1 MPTMRLRSHAS
12 LLICLLLAAAAT
24 AASAQPAPP
33 NSGSNVRGV
42 SILYA
47 GSPNWTGSWFASQ
60 QIPEPANALPA
71 PYLHNATLRQLIH
84 LSLAGPTIRV
94 RISNAFGAAPLTLS
108 AVHVARPI
116 SPDSSRIDPAS
127 DRALS
132 FDGLAQVTIP
142 AGADY
147 TSDPLAYPVAAQ
159 SDLAISICIDSA
171 PNQQT
176 GHPGS
181 RSTSYAIS
189 GCAPASAE
197 FTTAESAAPQSAS
210 SAAGADQT
218 PPAPPSSSPHFD
230 HWYYL
235 TAVDVIAPPSASAVV
250 ILGDS
255 ITDGHGA
262 TTNGNDRWTD
272 DLARRLLQSA
282 PGHPVAV
289 LNAGL
294 GGNRILNDGLGPN
307 ALARLDRDVLAPPG
321 VRALIVHEGVN
332 DLGTFSRSVDATL
345 TEQAQLALHAAL
357 VARLIG
363 AYSQIVS
370 RAHAHGIRVIGT
382 TILPFTGNAGYHP
395 GALTESDRQAI
406 NAWIRESGPRAP
418 GHFDAVV
425 DFDRALADPA
435 NPTQLRPD
443 YDRGDHLHPSVAG
456 YHAMA
461 DAVPLALLQ

>member
-1 MPTMRLRSHAS
+1 MPSQPLQSRA
-12 LLICLLLAAAAT
+12 LLLFVFLAAAT
-24 AASAQPAPP
+24 IASAQPAPTAS
-33 NSGSNVRGV
+33 NSNV
-42 SILYA
+42 
-47 GSPNWTGSWFASQ
+47 NWVASWFASQ

-71 PYLHNATLRQLIH
+71 QYLHNATLRQLIH

-94 RISNAFGAAPLTLS
+94 RISNVFGAAPLTLS

-116 SPDSSRIDPAS
+116 STDSSRIDPAS
-127 DRALS
+127 DHTLT
-132 FDGLAQVTIP
+132 FDGQPQIIIP

-147 TSDPLAYPVAAQ
+147 TSDPLAYPVTAQ
-159 SDLAISICIDSA
+159 SDLAVTLCIDSA
-171 PNQQT
+171 PDQQT

-181 RSTSYAIS
+181 RATSYVFS
-189 GCAPASAE
+189 GCTPDIAEYTPPPPQVTAPAADM
-197 FTTAESAAPQSAS
+197 SAAAQ
-210 SAAGADQT
+210 
-218 PPAPPSSSPHFD
+218 PAPAPWHFD

-235 TAVDVIAPPSASAVV
+235 TAVDVIAPPSSSAIVV
-250 ILGDS
+250 LGDS

-272 DLARRLLQSA
+272 DLARRLLQAA
-282 PGHPVAV
+282 PAPPVAV

-307 ALARLDRDVLAPPG
+307 ALARFDRDVLAPPG
-321 VRALIVHEGVN
+321 VRTLIVLEGVN
-332 DLGTFSRSVDATL
+332 DLGTFTRTTDATP
-345 TEQAQLALHAAL
+345 AQHAAL

-363 AYSQIVS
+363 AYSQMIS

-382 TILPFTGNAGYHP
+382 TILPFGGNSGYHP
-395 GALTESDRQAI
+395 GPLTESDRQSI
-406 NAWIRESGPRAP
+406 NDWIRAP

-435 NPTQLRPD
+435 HPTQLRPG
-443 YDRGDHLHPSVAG
+443 YDSGDHLHPSVAG

-461 DAVPLALLQ
+461 DAVPLAQLQ